1 MSATRVSW
9 WSKSSL
15 LVQVFVLSLLVLA
28 GAVLVIQ
35 ASERPALRMR
45 VDLTQDQANSLDS
58 ETAELLA
65 ALPEEATLDVFLWPA
80 PRVNSGD
87 RGALSMQFAV
97 RQAAAQLDELLLVA
111 SEASLGKLRLQAWDV
126 SDLASVEGRLGE
138 LRVEVGELED
148 RTPIGWVRGGLVVSM
163 GQRRTVLKLLP
174 DLAQISWGDPR
185 PSSFVPASVDAFLGE
200 EALAEALGRV
210 ASESAP
216 LVVFSRGQGE
226 PSIEPGEEQGMLR
239 LAAALEQE
247 GFRIGE
253 WDPQRDGVLPEGTD
267 VLVLAGPEQPFP
279 ATARVALDDYLAGGG
294 RVLAALG
301 RRFGEDQDS
310 LERWLEGVGIVPRRG
325 LVCGFVQNPLT
336 GRISDGV
343 PESAQVITRGRN
355 ASSSNAATRKL
366 HERDRSTVFTY
377 TRSFDRGKTPTGGLL
392 QELLTSPQ
400 DTWRDLPGPEG
411 ELPNY
416 RWDQGR
422 ETLGQFA
429 LAMFS
434 EVPGNNPERYGRVM
448 ALGTVIAML
457 DDSFETNRDLLLN
470 SFNWLAD
477 REFRVRLATKR
488 TEQVVLDVSDASKL
502 AVVRGVALFGLPG
515 LSLVL
520 GVLLIFLRRR

>member
-1 MSATRVSW
+1 
-9 WSKSSL
+9 
-15 LVQVFVLSLLVLA
+15 
-28 GAVLVIQ
+28 
-35 ASERPALRMR
+35 
-45 VDLTQDQANSLDS
+45 
-58 ETAELLA
+58 
-65 ALPEEATLDVFLWPA
+65 
-80 PRVNSGD
+80 
-87 RGALSMQFAV
+87 
-97 RQAAAQLDELLLVA
+97 
-111 SEASLGKLRLQAWDV
+111 
-126 SDLASVEGRLGE
+126 
-138 LRVEVGELED
+138 
-148 RTPIGWVRGGLVVSM
+148 
-163 GQRRTVLKLLP
+163 
-174 DLAQISWGDPR
+174 
-185 PSSFVPASVDAFLGE
+185 
-200 EALAEALGRV
+200 
-210 ASESAP
+210 
-216 LVVFSRGQGE
+216 
-226 PSIEPGEEQGMLR
+226 
-239 LAAALEQE
+239 
-247 GFRIGE
+247 
-253 WDPQRDGVLPEGTD
+253 
-267 VLVLAGPEQPFP
+267 
-279 ATARVALDDYLAGGG
+279 
-294 RVLAALG
+294 
-301 RRFGEDQDS
+301 
-310 LERWLEGVGIVPRRG
+310 
-325 LVCGFVQNPLT
+325 VQNPLT

-448 ALGTVIAML
+448 ALGTVIALL
-457 DDSFETNRDLLLN
+457 DESFETNRDLLLN

-488 TEQVVLDVSDASKL
+488 TEQVVLDVNDASKL
-502 AVVRGVALFGLPG
+502 AAVRGVALFGLPG